1 MSTEFKATSS
11 EVRCDVRARA
21 ASVLVVLGFS
31 LPGCATIVHGRHQDV
46 AVASSPPGARVLVEG
61 SERGT
66 TPTRLSLERKK
77 LAIVLRFEKEGFRP
91 AEVSLKRTTS
101 GWIALDALAGAS
113 EFANQGL
120 SSTGQQAAVAA
131 GVAAFSFGI
140 DFLTG
145 GAYQLDP
152 ARVHVTLEPLVPQ
165 R

>member
-1 MSTEFKATSS
+1 
-11 EVRCDVRARA
+11 V
-21 ASVLVVLGFS
+21 
-31 LPGCATIVHGRHQDV
+31 
-46 AVASSPPGARVLVEG
+46 
-61 SERGT
+61 
-66 TPTRLSLERKK
+66 
-77 LAIVLRFEKEGFRP
+77 IVLRFEKEGYRP
-91 AEVSLKRTTS
+91 AEISLKRTTS
-101 GWIALDALAGAS
+101 GWIALNALAGAS